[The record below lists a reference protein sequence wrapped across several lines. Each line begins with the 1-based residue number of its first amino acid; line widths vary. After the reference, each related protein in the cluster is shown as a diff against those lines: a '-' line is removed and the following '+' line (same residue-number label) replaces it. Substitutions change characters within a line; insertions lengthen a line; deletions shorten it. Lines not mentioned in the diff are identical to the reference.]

1 VPDHENRPAA
11 VKYLPRGMTQKALRL
26 VFEVIPFFRAG

>member
-1 VPDHENRPAA
+1 